1 MARLIKVVRVRGNL
15 EPKVQGGRDGKL
27 FIYKEVNDIILFLK
41 VAELDYIIRPR
52 ITYSNTPTSEIN
64 TVIAKYLAGPQ
75 NFQVIQDPFDLNV
88 IPFQEITPEPPTP
101 SPTPQQIEQQRQK
114 EAAARQQAQENTQL
128 QQVDPTIVEQSTPEE
143 LKPKGKAKLGQ
154 RILNLGKKILKTI
167 LPKLKS
173 MLQQYAIAQFEIAKA
188 EATSPE
194 QIEQIKQ
201 QYCPTPEALA
211 NLILTR
217 DNIVNQLNS
226 IGNQLGV
233 LDFSIGSI
241 QDVTN
246 SLSQLTT
253 IVDAV
258 KIGVSAA
265 SKAIPFGLPGAI
277 PAILSDLETLDD
289 KLIPFLEKNQGSL
302 NATPVPFAI
311 VISTINKV
319 VRTLGQLDILINFCA
334 PNSQVVPIS
343 NTIRTFSEI
352 QTRSD
357 INSGSYKGFV
367 LKIEEVPYTAT
378 VTRRKAVALNTGGI
392 KLLETPLSFTTNNQT
407 LLDELKFI
415 IDRDNLKAN

>member
-1 MARLIKVVRVRGNL
+1 MAKILVNKFTYKTYLENGSGDPVVEVYADGVFVKSTTYVKINFTQETALAYEKSVTEAFGVLGPGNIDSYNL
-15 EPKVQGGRDGKL
+15 APLPPLPIV
-27 FIYKEVNDIILFLK
+27 
-41 VAELDYIIRPR
+41 
-52 ITYSNTPTSEIN
+52 TEIN
-64 TVIAKYLAGPQ
+64 NT
-75 NFQVIQDPFDLNV
+75 NV
-88 IPFQEITPEPPTP
+88 AT
-101 SPTPQQIEQQRQK
+101 PTPQQIEQTRQK
-114 EAAARQQAQENTQL
+114 EAATRQQAQENTQL

>member
-1 MARLIKVVRVRGNL
+1 MAKILVNKFTYKTYLENGSGDPVVEIYADGVFVKSTTYVKINFTQETALAYEKSVTEAFGVLGPGNIDSYNL
-15 EPKVQGGRDGKL
+15 APLPPLPIV
-27 FIYKEVNDIILFLK
+27 
-41 VAELDYIIRPR
+41 
-52 ITYSNTPTSEIN
+52 TEIN
-64 TVIAKYLAGPQ
+64 NT
-75 NFQVIQDPFDLNV
+75 NV
-88 IPFQEITPEPPTP
+88 AT
-101 SPTPQQIEQQRQK
+101 PTPQQIEQTRQK
-114 EAAARQQAQENTQL
+114 EAATRQQAQENTQL

-188 EATSPE
+188 EATTPE
-194 QIEQIKQ
+194 QIEQVKQ
-201 QYCPTPEALA
+201 QYCPTPESLA

-233 LDFSIGSI
+233 LDFSIGAI

-253 IVDAV
+253 IVEAV

-343 NTIRTFSEI
+343 NTVKTFSEI

-378 VTRRKAVALNTGGI
+378 VTRRKAVALNTSGI

>member
-1 MARLIKVVRVRGNL
+1 MAKILVNKFTYKTYLENGSGDPVVEIYADGVFVKSTTYVKINFTQETALAYEKSVTEAFGVLGPGNIESYNL
-15 EPKVQGGRDGKL
+15 APLPPLPIV
-27 FIYKEVNDIILFLK
+27 
-41 VAELDYIIRPR
+41 
-52 ITYSNTPTSEIN
+52 TEIN
-64 TVIAKYLAGPQ
+64 NT
-75 NFQVIQDPFDLNV
+75 NV
-88 IPFQEITPEPPTP
+88 AT
-101 SPTPQQIEQQRQK
+101 PTPQQIEQTRQK
-114 EAAARQQAQENTQL
+114 EAATRQQAQENTQL

-194 QIEQIKQ
+194 QIDALKQ

-343 NTIRTFSEI
+343 NTVKTFSEI

>member
-1 MARLIKVVRVRGNL
+1 MAKILVNKFTYKTYLENGSGDPVVEIYADGVFVKSTTYVKINFTQETALAYEKSVTEAFGVLGPGNIDSYNL
-15 EPKVQGGRDGKL
+15 APLPPLPV
-27 FIYKEVNDIILFLK
+27 V
-41 VAELDYIIRPR
+41 
-52 ITYSNTPTSEIN
+52 TEIN
-64 TVIAKYLAGPQ
+64 
-75 NFQVIQDPFDLNV
+75 NV
-88 IPFQEITPEPPTP
+88 NVAT
-101 SPTPQQIEQQRQK
+101 PTPQQIEQTRQK
-114 EAAARQQAQENTQL
+114 EAATRQQAQENTQL

-194 QIEQIKQ
+194 QIDALKQ

-211 NLILTR
+211 DLILTR

-233 LDFSIGSI
+233 LDFSIGAI

-253 IVDAV
+253 IVEAV

-277 PAILSDLETLDD
+277 PAILNDLETLDD

-343 NTIRTFSEI
+343 NTVKTFSEI

-378 VTRRKAVALNTGGI
+378 VTRRKAVALNTSGI

-407 LLDELKFI
+407 LLGELKFI

>member
-1 MARLIKVVRVRGNL
+1 MAKILVNKFTYRTYLENGSGDPVVEIYADGVFVKSTTYVKINFTQETALAYEKSVTEAFGVLGPGNIDSYNL
-15 EPKVQGGRDGKL
+15 APLPPLPIV
-27 FIYKEVNDIILFLK
+27 
-41 VAELDYIIRPR
+41 
-52 ITYSNTPTSEIN
+52 TEIN
-64 TVIAKYLAGPQ
+64 NT
-75 NFQVIQDPFDLNV
+75 NV
-88 IPFQEITPEPPTP
+88 AT
-101 SPTPQQIEQQRQK
+101 PTPQQIEQTRQK
-114 EAAARQQAQENTQL
+114 EAATRQQAQENTQL

-378 VTRRKAVALNTGGI
+378 VTRRKAVALNTSGI

>member
-1 MARLIKVVRVRGNL
+1 MAITPPYIKLSNGDVITFERAGPLTTAVLSNSEGVLIRKGQPTLTPDDRLIAS
-15 EPKVQGGRDGKL
+15 E
-27 FIYKEVNDIILFLK
+27 IILGFPDP
-41 VAELDYIIRPR
+41 V
-52 ITYSNTPTSEIN
+52 PTIVEEVGTFIS
-64 TVIAKYLAGPQ
+64 
-75 NFQVIQDPFDLNV
+75 
-88 IPFQEITPEPPTP
+88 PPP
-101 SPTPQQIEQQRQK
+101 APTPQQIEQQRQK

-194 QIEQIKQ
+194 QIDALKQ

-211 NLILTR
+211 DLILTR

-378 VTRRKAVALNTGGI
+378 VTRRKAVALNTSGI

>member
-1 MARLIKVVRVRGNL
+1 MGPL
-15 EPKVQGGRDGKL
+15 ELETLR
-27 FIYKEVNDIILFLK
+27 
-41 VAELDYIIRPR
+41 
-52 ITYSNTPTSEIN
+52 
-64 TVIAKYLAGPQ
+64 
-75 NFQVIQDPFDLNV
+75 
-88 IPFQEITPEPPTP
+88 QE
-101 SPTPQQIEQQRQK
+101 

-128 QQVDPTIVEQSTPEE
+128 QQVDPKIIEDSIPQE

-154 RILNLGKKILKTI
+154 RILNLGKKILQII
-167 LPKLKS
+167 LPKLRS
-173 MLQQYAIAQFEIAKA
+173 MFQQYAIEQFEIAKA
-188 EATSPE
+188 EATTPE
-194 QIEQIKQ
+194 QIEQVKQ

-217 DNIVNQLNS
+217 DNIVNQLNG
-226 IGNQLGV
+226 IGNQLGA
-233 LDFSIGSI
+233 LNFSIGSI

-253 IVDAV
+253 IVEAV
-258 KIGVSAA
+258 KVGVSAA

-289 KLIPFLEKNQGSL
+289 KIIPLLEKNQGSL

-319 VRTLGQLDILINFCA
+319 VRILGQLDILINFCA

-343 NTIRTFSEI
+343 STIKTFSEI

-357 INSGSYKGFV
+357 INSGSYKGFI
-367 LKIEEVPYTAT
+367 LKIEEVPYTDT
-378 VTRRKAVALNTGGI
+378 VTRRKAVALNTSGI

-407 LLDELKFI
+407 LIDELKFI
-415 IDRDNLKAN
+415 IDRDNLKSF

>member
-1 MARLIKVVRVRGNL
+1 MAKILVNKFTYKTYLENGSGDPVVEIYADGVFVKSTTYVKINFTQETALAYEKSVTEAFGVLGPGNIDSYNL
-15 EPKVQGGRDGKL
+15 APLPPLPIV
-27 FIYKEVNDIILFLK
+27 
-41 VAELDYIIRPR
+41 
-52 ITYSNTPTSEIN
+52 TEIN
-64 TVIAKYLAGPQ
+64 NT
-75 NFQVIQDPFDLNV
+75 NV
-88 IPFQEITPEPPTP
+88 AT
-101 SPTPQQIEQQRQK
+101 PTPQQIEQTRQK
-114 EAAARQQAQENTQL
+114 EAATRQQAQENTQL

-194 QIEQIKQ
+194 QIDTLKQ

-211 NLILTR
+211 DLILTR

-378 VTRRKAVALNTGGI
+378 VTRRKAVALNTSGI

>member
-1 MARLIKVVRVRGNL
+1 MAKILVNKFTYKTYLENGSGDPVVEIYADGVFVKSTTYVKINFTQETALAYEKSVTEAFGVLGPGNIDSYNL
-15 EPKVQGGRDGKL
+15 APLPPLPIV
-27 FIYKEVNDIILFLK
+27 
-41 VAELDYIIRPR
+41 
-52 ITYSNTPTSEIN
+52 TEIN
-64 TVIAKYLAGPQ
+64 NT
-75 NFQVIQDPFDLNV
+75 NV
-88 IPFQEITPEPPTP
+88 AT
-101 SPTPQQIEQQRQK
+101 PTPQQIEQTRQK
-114 EAAARQQAQENTQL
+114 EAATRQQAQENTQL

-154 RILNLGKKILKTI
+154 RILNLGKKILKII

-173 MLQQYAIAQFEIAKA
+173 MLQQYAIEQFEIAKA
-188 EATSPE
+188 EATTPE
-194 QIEQIKQ
+194 QIEQVKQ

-253 IVDAV
+253 IVEAV

-343 NTIRTFSEI
+343 NTIKTFSEI

-378 VTRRKAVALNTGGI
+378 VTRRKAVALNTSGI

-407 LLDELKFI
+407 LLGELKFI

>member
-1 MARLIKVVRVRGNL
+1 MAKILVNKFTYKTYLENGSGDPVVEIYADGVFVKSTTYVKINFTQETALAYEKSVTEAFGVLGPGNIDSYNL
-15 EPKVQGGRDGKL
+15 APLPPLPV
-27 FIYKEVNDIILFLK
+27 V
-41 VAELDYIIRPR
+41 
-52 ITYSNTPTSEIN
+52 TEIN
-64 TVIAKYLAGPQ
+64 
-75 NFQVIQDPFDLNV
+75 NV
-88 IPFQEITPEPPTP
+88 NVAT
-101 SPTPQQIEQQRQK
+101 PTPQQIEQTRQK
-114 EAAARQQAQENTQL
+114 EAATRQQAQENTQL

-188 EATSPE
+188 EATTPE

-233 LDFSIGSI
+233 LDFSIGAI

-253 IVDAV
+253 IVEAV

-277 PAILSDLETLDD
+277 PAILNDLETLDD

-343 NTIRTFSEI
+343 NTVKTFSEI

-378 VTRRKAVALNTGGI
+378 VTRRKAVALNTSGI

-407 LLDELKFI
+407 LLGELKFI